1 MSAETDLRA
10 RLIAERE
17 NARTADEILHGGGR
31 ECGGGCCS
39 CSSSAVL

>member
-17 NARTADEILHGGGR
+17 NARTADEIVA
-31 ECGGGCCS
+31 
-39 CSSSAVL
+39 AVSPRLRPVSPTAPGT